1 MPDLTPDNE
10 TLINLVYGV
19 VAFVIANT
27 MVCLYLLN
35 KYLEEKRKN
44 RSLRNTQSEPLSKLK
59 DYFEQQ
65 FSATKKYNS
74 TAPKVPLHKE
84 VIALRSAYLKIERE
98 ALNAQIESRMYW
110 KTLNINLYKLVKI
123 LMPQLFSREAEVKNM
138 EEKIALMKQRINKL
152 PIDPN
157 DKKAQ
162 EYQTRALASLDQFAN
177 RFRHAGEAQKRIGGY
192 VDKMKNVVEL
202 FEDPTKRRTFI
213 DKKRQ
218 LAYIERSKNE
228 LNTLEHNA
236 HQNSTSINRIRESL
250 DDSVSANNLKEELQ
264 RFQVENKRLNDY
276 VTNLKNQIKSSQIHL
291 ESATTDLNSTGK
303 NLNKLDLHEVS
314 DEILEA
320 NEREI
325 DRLRDI
331 INKQRTSIYSMEGAL
346 TNLTPPADELNEGE
360 SEEQRDSRIGEID
373 QLKKC
378 IQESEICIEM
388 LEKELELL
396 KCDLNQLRHPTESE
410 GGISGAE
417 TEQLSQELDQV
428 KTELDQVVN
437 RSNQQE
443 QLLRFVSEALNAR
456 SLEDISLLIYEAI
469 VSLNFTPS
477 LIIKLPN
484 KNIDVT
490 GHGTMATRDKVMIDN
505 MRIDEVNPNAN
516 GDLALRFLHIG
527 GILRPGEWH
536 NNAADDHEYLVQLT
550 RMADRIIHNIIQTQK
565 SKNTNRVIHDCVN
578 NLKQTSYDLDKMLE
592 NQCVRTK
599 SMVSNTIGQI
609 QDIARSKGMGASHIA
624 SFKAIEQEALHQIDA
639 DKSVRLR
646 VRKKFLAL
654 VNDMESNN
662 N

>member
-1 MPDLTPDNE
+1 MLDLTPDNE
-10 TLINLVYGV
+10 TLTNLVYGV
-19 VAFVIANT
+19 VAFIIANT

-44 RSLRNTQSEPLSKLK
+44 RLLRNTQSEPMSKLK
-59 DYFEQQ
+59 DYLEQQ
-65 FSATKKYNS
+65 FSATKKYNA
-74 TAPKVPLHKE
+74 TAPKTPLHKE

-98 ALNAQIESRMYW
+98 ALNAQIESRLYW

-138 EEKIALMKQRINKL
+138 EEKIALMKQRISKL

-162 EYQTRALASLDQFAN
+162 EYQVRAMASLDQFAD
-177 RFRHAGEAQKRIGGY
+177 RFRHAGDAQKRIGGY

-202 FEDPTKRRTFI
+202 FEDPSKRKTFI

-218 LAYIERSKNE
+218 LTYIERSKNE
-228 LNTLEHNA
+228 LNTLEHNT
-236 HQNSTSINRIRESL
+236 HKNSGSITRIQETL
-250 DDSVSANNLKEELQ
+250 DDSGNASNLKEELQ
-264 RFQVENKRLNDY
+264 RFQTENKKLNDY
-276 VTNLKNQIKSSQIHL
+276 VTNLKKQIKNSQMHL
-291 ESATTDLNSTGK
+291 ESSGADFESTGA
-303 NLNKLDLHEVS
+303 NLDKLNLHEVS

-331 INKQRTSIYSMEGAL
+331 INKQRASIYSMEGAL
-346 TNLTPPADELNEGE
+346 TNLTPLTDELNDGE
-360 SEEQRDSRIGEID
+360 TETQRSSRAGEID
-373 QLKKC
+373 QLKQC
-378 IQESEICIEM
+378 IQESEVCIEM

-396 KCDLNQLRHPTESE
+396 KWDLDQLRHPEETE

-417 TEQLSQELDQV
+417 TEHLSQELDQV
-428 KTELDQVVN
+428 KSELDQVVN

-443 QLLRFVSEALNAR
+443 QLLNFVSEALNAK

-484 KNIDVT
+484 KNVDVT

-536 NNAADDHEYLVQLT
+536 DNAADDHEYLVQLIK
-550 RMADRIIHNIIQTQK
+550 MADRLIHNIIQTQK
-565 SKNTNRVIHDCVN
+565 SKTTNRVIHDCVN
-578 NLKQTSYDLDKMLE
+578 NLKQTSYDLDKLLE

-599 SMVSNTIGQI
+599 SMISTTIGQI
-609 QDIARSKGMGASHIA
+609 QDIARSKGMGASNIA
-624 SFKAIEQEALHQIDA
+624 SFRAIEQETLQQLDA

-654 VNDMESNN
+654 VNDMESNKN
-662 N
+662 